1 MAGSGAKPHSSSGGS
16 TVSCPSILQAEETTT
31 TCPLNAPGQTAD
43 PDRLWIQ
50 LTPGALLVMSVG
62 QNPWTGSIV
71 LHLTWL
77 DMAAVVMQG

>member
-1 MAGSGAKPHSSSGGS
+1 MADCGEKPHSSSGGS

-31 TCPLNAPGQTAD
+31 ACPLNAPGQTAD
-43 PDRLWIQ
+43 PDRLWGQ

-62 QNPWTGSIV
+62 TGSIV
-71 LHLTWL
+71 LHLTRL